1 MPSRLS
7 DDSFPVPDSLPQS
20 PECADPAVDFGVD
33 IGAVEENAAQVGK
46 VLYCQEVLSIHLD
59 LLLVVSVFGNLLI
72 HQLGSLEYDSKAKIV
87 TVRRE
92 SIQLELHFVLTTG
105 DAGTVETH

>member
-7 DDSFPVPDSLPQS
+7 ADSFPVPDSLPQS
-20 PECADPAVDFGVD
+20 PECAACFGDPAVDFGVD
-33 IGAVEENAAQVGK
+33 IGAAQVGK
-46 VLYCQEVLSIHLD
+46 VFYCLEGLSIHLD
-59 LLLVVSVFGNLLI
+59 LPLVV
-72 HQLGSLEYDSKAKIV
+72 
-87 TVRRE
+87 